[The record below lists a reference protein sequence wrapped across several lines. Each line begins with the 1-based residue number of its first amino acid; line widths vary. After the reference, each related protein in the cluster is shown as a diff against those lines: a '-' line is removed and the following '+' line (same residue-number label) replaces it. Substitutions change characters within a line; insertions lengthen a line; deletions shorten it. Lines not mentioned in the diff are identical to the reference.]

1 MREYYSISKLI
12 HTDFMVIYE
21 INLAVNLGKIL
32 DKLHIFYYFISSLA
46 SSFQGD
52 RIKTEYAD
60 IAVILWL

>member
-32 DKLHIFYYFISSLA
+32 DNLHIFYYFISSLA
-46 SSFQGD
+46 SSF
-52 RIKTEYAD
+52 
-60 IAVILWL
+60 

>member
-46 SSFQGD
+46 SSF
-52 RIKTEYAD
+52 
-60 IAVILWL
+60 

>member
-32 DKLHIFYYFISSLA
+32 DNLHISYYFISSLA
-46 SSFQGD
+46 SSF
-52 RIKTEYAD
+52 
-60 IAVILWL
+60 